1 MAEITLTKLLEL
13 GFTPVISLVILAA
26 AYAGPKVLAWV
37 KEWYSNRTIARTL
50 SSFEI
55 ALEIN
60 RILAILVKQLGAKR
74 ASIIALHN
82 GGGTINPTGLMY
94 YSIVNEQVAYG
105 VEPIQSTIQRAP
117 VSETQLEH
125 VVELGKEKMLILPR
139 DKASSR
145 TSDQMHISGSTF
157 IACTE
162 IKVDAKQY
170 LTLMIEG
177 DDTLNSHQSRQTI
190 SECANILRRY

>member
-1 MAEITLTKLLEL
+1 MVEITLTKLLEL
-13 GFTPVISLVILAA
+13 GFTPVISLIILALVS
-26 AYAGPKVLAWV
+26 AGPKLFAWA
-37 KEWYSNRTIARTL
+37 KEWYSQRTAARTL

-82 GGGTINPTGLMY
+82 GGGTLSPTGLMY

-105 VEPIQSTIQRAP
+105 VEPLQSTVQRVP
-117 VSETQLEH
+117 ISEAQLER
-125 VVELGKEKMLILPR
+125 VIELGKEKMMVVPR
-139 DKASSR
+139 DKTSSR
-145 TSDQMHISGSTF
+145 TSDQMHLSGSTF

-190 SECANILRRY
+190 TEAANILRRY